1 MEKITESQK
10 ELLAG
15 YVVSVIATM
24 KAMRS
29 GMKLDDSMFDVI
41 AEATAELCEIYE
53 ITPEM
58 LDNIKTNM
66 EFEITF
72 NQKNYEKI

>member
-1 MEKITESQK
+1 MENITERKK
-10 ELLAG
+10 EALAG

-41 AEATAELCEIYE
+41 AEVTAELCSHFE
-53 ITPEM
+53 ITPEL

-66 EFEITF
+66 
-72 NQKNYEKI
+72 

>member
-1 MEKITESQK
+1 MENITERKK
-10 ELLAG
+10 EALAG
-15 YVVSVIATM
+15 YIICVIATM
-24 KAMRS
+24 KALEAGQKIGS
-29 GMKLDDSMFDVI
+29 NFDII
-41 AEATAELCEIYE
+41 AAVTAEICEMYE
-53 ITPEM
+53 ITHEM

>member
-41 AEATAELCEIYE
+41 AEVTTELCSHFE
-53 ITPEM
+53 ITPEL

>member
-1 MEKITESQK
+1 MENITESQK

-15 YVVSVIATM
+15 YVVSVITTM
-24 KAMRS
+24 KAINS
-29 GMKLDDSMFDVI
+29 GVKLDDSTFDVI
-41 AEATAELCEIYE
+41 AEVTANLCAEFE
-53 ITPEM
+53 ITPEL